1 MIVYHGSYMEVKNPD
16 VTVSRANVDFG
27 KGFYTTSLHEQ
38 AIKWAKR
45 FKVKRGCS
53 VVSIYEVDE
62 EMLRKNFRVKEFSAY
77 SEEWLEYI
85 VACRSGKCP
94 AQYDVVIGGVVNDK
108 VFDTIEIYRFVFAHK
123 RQLIK
128 QLNSREVRF
137 YDESKQNIIAEKVYK
152 SNL

>member
-94 AQYDVVIGGVVNDK
+94 AQYDVVIGGVANDK

-128 QLNSREVRF
+128 QLNLRKVRF